1 MKRLL
6 AVVALLSLF
15 TGAQAATR
23 ITGRVVG
30 VHDGDTLTVLT
41 AGNVET
47 KVRLHGIDAPES
59 GQAFGNVSK
68 QALSGMVFGK
78 TVVVDALSHDRYGRV
93 IGVVYLPEG
102 NVNHAMVAYGY
113 AWWYQEYASK
123 SVALQYYQARARAA
137 RAGLWADPH
146 AIAPWIYRKNPA
158 SPPTHTPRVA
168 VPSANSFAPGAA
180 APQKTMQTPRAPST
194 TAFAPTPA
202 STPYVYVTKTG
213 KRYHR
218 SYCQDQRSGLQRAT
232 LQEAL
237 RRGLTPCQTCR
248 P

>member
-30 VHDGDTLTVLT
+30 VHDGDTITVLV

-47 KVRLHGIDAPES
+47 KVRLYGIDAPEE

-78 TVVVDALSHDRYGRV
+78 DVVVDALSHDRYGRV

-113 AWWYQEYASK
+113 AWWYQEYAAK
-123 SVALQYYQARARAA
+123 STALQQYQARACAA

-146 AIAPWIYRKNPA
+146 AIAPWVYRKNPA
-158 SPPTHTPRVA
+158 SPPTTVPPVAAPPADPFAVA
-168 VPSANSFAPGAA
+168 VEAA
-180 APQKTMQTPRAPST
+180 RQQMMQTPPAAP
-194 TAFAPTPA
+194 AFTPAPTQ
-202 STPYVYVTKTG
+202 YVYVTQTG
-213 KRYHR
+213 DRYHR
-218 SYCQDQRSGLQRAT
+218 DYCQNQRTGLQRAT

>member
-30 VHDGDTLTVLT
+30 VHDGDTITVLV
-41 AGNVET
+41 AGNVQV
-47 KVRLHGIDAPES
+47 KVRLYGIDAPES

-68 QALSGMVFGK
+68 QALSGLVFGK

-113 AWWYQEYASK
+113 AWWYQEYAAK
-123 SVALQYYQARARAA
+123 STALQQYQARAWAA
-137 RAGLWADPH
+137 RAAVRTAPH
-146 AIAPWIYRKNPA
+146 ALHNPA
-158 SPPTHTPRVA
+158 YGIASFPYTTPPPARSNTHSSRPPLPRGTSPHPIQL
-168 VPSANSFAPGAA
+168 
-180 APQKTMQTPRAPST
+180 PQTNA
-194 TAFAPTPA
+194 
-202 STPYVYVTKTG
+202 
-213 KRYHR
+213 R
-218 SYCQDQRSGLQRAT
+218 SPLQ
-232 LQEAL
+232 
-237 RRGLTPCQTCR
+237 
-248 P
+248 